1 VTSIT
6 VHRRVAWNETD
17 AAGHNHF
24 SAAFRWLEEAEHDLL
39 RLIGFDNNLIDRI
52 PRVHIEIDYSA
63 RLYFGEE
70 IAVTVTVVK
79 VGTTSATL
87 SMLVTHD
94 GGKEAVKASYVVVN
108 ASSTTQG
115 SASWTPE
122 TRELLAGQKHF
133 EVAAQATSIG

>member
-1 VTSIT
+1 MTSIT

-39 RLIGFDNNLIDRI
+39 RLIGFENNMIDRI

-70 IAVTVTVVK
+70 IAVTVSVVK
-79 VGTTSATL
+79 VGNSSVTL
-87 SMLVTHD
+87 SMVVTHD
-94 GGKEAVKASYVVVN
+94 GGQNAVTANYVVVN
-108 ASSTTQG
+108 ASSTTEG
-115 SASWTPE
+115 AAPWTPE
-122 TRELLAGQKHF
+122 IRDLLENGKHY
-133 EVAAQATSIG
+133 EVAPEATLIS

>member
-1 VTSIT
+1 MTSIT

-24 SAAFRWLEEAEHDLL
+24 SAAFRWLEEAEHDML
-39 RLIGFDNNLIDRI
+39 RLIGVERDLIDRI

-70 IAVTVTVVK
+70 IAVTVSVVK
-79 VGTTSATL
+79 VGNSFATL

-94 GGKEAVKASYVVVN
+94 GGKDAVKASYVVVN
-108 ASSTTQG
+108 ASSTTEG
-115 SASWTPE
+115 SAPWTQE
-122 TRELLAGQKHF
+122 TRELLESGQHL
-133 EVAAQATSIG
+133 EVAPKASSIG